1 MAKLTREQLQGAIS
15 AASRYAPGETA
26 PQKEPLMRRLKMA
39 ALGKR
44 YKTPAAKKMK
54 KRKEELDA
62 SMPSYRTQHLKRQ
75 ARERYGTKI

>member
-39 ALGKR
+39 AMGGL
-44 YKTPAAKKMK
+44 YKTKAAKRMK
-54 KRKEELDA
+54 KKKKEIDKK
-62 SMPSYRTQHLKRQ
+62 MPSYRTQHLKRQ
-75 ARERYGTKI
+75 ARERYGTNI